1 MDRFLSIQAFVRVA
15 ETQSF
20 AEAARQLGVSSSVI
34 TTRVQQ
40 LEEFIG
46 APLFHGTTRNV
57 RLSEVGQAYYQEC
70 TELIH
75 RATDLVD
82 HMREMKGAPTGILRI
97 HALPGFMLGYIAL
110 PLRRFQETYPEII
123 LDLVVYDLVIDP
135 VKEGFTALCRSSPPH
150 PSCWWSG
157 GCSLCAGFSV
167 LRRVIWSSTASQ
179 KPPASFCSTG

>member
-1 MDRFLSIQAFVRVA
+1 
-15 ETQSF
+15 
-20 AEAARQLGVSSSVI
+20 
-34 TTRVQQ
+34 
-40 LEEFIG
+40 
-46 APLFHGTTRNV
+46 
-57 RLSEVGQAYYQEC
+57 VGQAYYQEC

-135 VKEGFTALCRSSPPH
+135 VKEGFDCTLQIFPPASELLVERRMFPVRRVFCSSPGYLEQHGEPKAPGELLQH
-150 PSCWWSG
+150 RLG
-157 GCSLCAGFSV
+157 RIRAI
-167 LRRVIWSSTASQ
+167 RRVIIGYSIAVSSARRWSSNL
-179 KPPASFCSTG
+179 P